1 MYKCFICLVSN
12 FQYLFLNIYFLL
24 HLFKC
29 FHLILIH
36 FKTIPKENCFHSTI
50 FGKQATKKQK
60 ILFLKKIVLIKLKIN
75 RIYVQ

>member
-1 MYKCFICLVSN
+1 MFL
-12 FQYLFLNIYFLL
+12 LFSFKFSISFPKYTCTFLL